1 MGNLQRDSNYIK
13 KKYNI
18 MNNKITKTNLSAI
31 ERKELAERI
40 NSVASSKFGNYLSKY
55 EIERLLLFHWQLAKD
70 FNKENKFMNHNLKTQ
85 QQQKMDYRLQS
96 QKREATRLIGRMT
109 FRDFLHNRFELTE
122 DLVMDGIFR
131 VFDRNNNMS
140 IDDREF
146 VEGLAI
152 ILRGD
157 LNDKIEFAFRVY
169 DMKHNNYIDRDEI
182 QQFLRH
188 CIVRMPEEDI
198 EEGVKDIVELIVKKM
213 DVDRDGKINLED
225 YRATVI
231 KEPLLLE
238 AFGPCLP
245 DDSVRAK
252 FEEFLFC

>member
-1 MGNLQRDSNYIK
+1 MQEHLFI
-13 KKYNI
+13 
-18 MNNKITKTNLSAI
+18 TNLSAI
-31 ERKELAERI
+31 ERKELAER
-40 NSVASSKFGNYLSKY
+40 VHLVEASHGNYLSKH

-70 FNKENKFMNHNLKTQ
+70 FNKENRSMNQNQKTPAQ
-85 QQQKMDYRLQS
+85 ERMDYRLQS

-109 FRDFLHNRFELTE
+109 FRDFLHKSLELTE

-152 ILRGD
+152 ILRGN
-157 LNDKIEFAFRVY
+157 LNDKIDFAFKVY
-169 DMKHNNYIDRDEI
+169 DMKHNSYIDRDEI

-213 DVDRDGKINLED
+213 DVDRDGKINLFD
-225 YRATVI
+225 FKTTVT

-245 DDSVRAK
+245 DDQVRAK
-252 FEEFLFC
+252 FEDSLFL

>member
-1 MGNLQRDSNYIK
+1 MKFLERDSTKN
-13 KKYNI
+13 NI
-18 MNNKITKTNLSAI
+18 MNNKLTKTNLSAI

-40 NSVASSKFGNYLSKY
+40 NSVASSKFGNYLSNY

-70 FNKENKFMNHNLKTQ
+70 YNKENKFMKYNLKSQ

-152 ILRGD
+152 IER
-157 LNDKIEFAFRVY
+157 
-169 DMKHNNYIDRDEI
+169 
-182 QQFLRH
+182 
-188 CIVRMPEEDI
+188 
-198 EEGVKDIVELIVKKM
+198 
-213 DVDRDGKINLED
+213 
-225 YRATVI
+225 
-231 KEPLLLE
+231 
-238 AFGPCLP
+238 
-245 DDSVRAK
+245 
-252 FEEFLFC
+252 

>member
-1 MGNLQRDSNYIK
+1 MQV
-13 KKYNI
+13 
-18 MNNKITKTNLSAI
+18 TNLSAI

-40 NSVASSKFGNYLSKY
+40 DLVASSYFGKYLSKY

-70 FNKENKFMNHNLKTQ
+70 FNKENKFMNHNLKTTQ
-85 QQQKMDYRLQS
+85 QQRMDYRLQS

-109 FRDFLHNRFELTE
+109 FRDFLHKSFELTE

-152 ILRGD
+152 ILRGN
-157 LNDKIEFAFRVY
+157 LNDKIDFAFKVY

-225 YRATVI
+225 FKTTVTN
-231 KEPLLLE
+231 EPLLLE

-245 DDSVRAK
+245 DDQVRAK
-252 FEEFLFC
+252 FEDFLFC

>member
-1 MGNLQRDSNYIK
+1 MQVTS
-13 KKYNI
+13 
-18 MNNKITKTNLSAI
+18 LSAI

-40 NSVASSKFGNYLSKY
+40 DAVASSHGKYLTKH

-70 FNKENKFMNHNLKTQ
+70 FNKENKFMNQHNMKTTQ
-85 QQQKMDYRLQS
+85 QQRMDYRLQS

-109 FRDFLHNRFELTE
+109 FRDFLHKSFELTE

-152 ILRGD
+152 ILRGN
-157 LNDKIEFAFRVY
+157 LNDKIEFAFQVY

-213 DVDRDGKINLED
+213 DVDKDGKINLD
-225 YRATVI
+225 DFKSTVI

-245 DDSVRAK
+245 DDQVREK
-252 FEEFLFC
+252 FEDGLFC